1 MEAKKERHF
10 SIQTGTQIMYYEAVV
25 LPVSESSR
33 NQFNRRNV
41 IEISQQ
47 K

>member
-10 SIQTGTQIMYYEAVV
+10 SIQTGTQIMHYEAVV